1 MSWPFGF
8 YRIDGDSM
16 LPKYANGDTL
26 LGLRWFRPSVGKV
39 VVANGPDRKLI
50 KRITGKRGKSSWLEG
65 DNRGHSTD
73 SRSFGHVPDS
83 ALEAWIILK
92 L

>member
-1 MSWPFGF
+1 
-8 YRIDGDSM
+8 M
-16 LPKYANGDTL
+16 LPNYVHGDTL
-26 LGLRWFRPSVGKV
+26 LGLRWFKPAVGKV

-50 KRITGKRGKSSWLEG
+50 KRITAKTKNASWLEG
-65 DNRGHSTD
+65 DNSSHSTD
-73 SRSFGHVPDS
+73 SRSFGHLPDS